1 MGSFTKTKYMV
12 LDYSYTPF
20 PQFIMM
26 TLAFVIVAF

>member
-12 LDYSYTPF
+12 LDYTPF